1 MNTKTFTETISPTR
15 ANKAIQI
22 IKQSKS
28 GHPKIWHSKG
38 VLHNAIKN
46 LTQIPK

>member
-22 IKQSKS
+22 IEQSKFS
-28 GHPKIWHSKG
+28 NSKIWHAKG